1 MKTQHYWKAIL
12 CYARIDCICAIWM
25 EGFDSYV
32 SFVLSRHFHPSI
44 LSTLRSR
51 VVSNIGSTNSHST
64 WTRLLIDSGTEGKRG
79 WLFLDPVQRWSRDW
93 LCDRWHCASSKP
105 RSPVCV
111 YVCVCACTC
120 ARVCVCVWVMC
131 GDLYRPMAASLS
143 LRTKGGPGQASH
155 RGLLRSTHV
164 RSAEHKCIETQRA
177 VGPLKKPLMRWFLS
191 SLVPRCSAE
200 LSLLC
205 WVLI

>member
-111 YVCVCACTC
+111 YVCVCACMC
-120 ARVCVCVWVMC
+120 ARVCVCVCEWCV
-131 GDLYRPMAASLS
+131 GTSIDPWLHPSHWGLKVVLGKPAIEASW
-143 LRTKGGPGQASH
+143 G
-155 RGLLRSTHV
+155 V
-164 RSAEHKCIETQRA
+164 RMWA
-177 VGPLKKPLMRWFLS
+177 VQNTS
-191 SLVPRCSAE
+191 V
-200 LSLLC
+200 
-205 WVLI
+205 